1 MVDLANIIHENRV
14 KAKSQ
19 LEADMNQNLKDLAL
33 ENAEFMVDLST
44 QNFNEKGIDKVNFLI
59 RANIGQNFLSIK
71 DSASLGETS
80 RINLAYKLVFN
91 NLEMVD
97 TIIFDEIDTGISSH
111 VAVVVAKKIKEL
123 SNICQTIIIT
133 HLPQMAAIGDK
144 ILFVSKKVEND
155 NTRTSIKTLNDEEK
169 MVEISKMISGK
180 EINEITLKAAKELIN
195 SMRL

>member
-1 MVDLANIIHENRV
+1 
-14 KAKSQ
+14 
-19 LEADMNQNLKDLAL
+19 
-33 ENAEFMVDLST
+33 
-44 QNFNEKGIDKVNFLI
+44 
-59 RANIGQNFLSIK
+59 
-71 DSASLGETS
+71 
-80 RINLAYKLVFN
+80 
-91 NLEMVD
+91 MVD

-195 SMRL
+195 SMRS